1 MISNLA
7 LRERYLKNLKDLSF
21 EGEDYLVSWFD
32 IEGREWFGD
41 FTTLRDAAE
50 LFNHICENKVDTSQ
64 IRCELW
70 SDIDNK
76 ILMKYDNIENKY
88 YYC

>member
-1 MISNLA
+1 MMSNSA

-32 IEGREWFGD
+32 TEGREWFGD

-50 LFNHICENKVDTSQ
+50 LFNLICENKVDPEQ
-64 IRCELW
+64 VACEIW
-70 SDIDNK
+70 SDADNK
-76 ILMKYDNIENKY
+76 TLIRYDNIGKKY
-88 YYC
+88 YQ